1 MEKKNP
7 AFLAMMVNKDDK
19 VWNDYVN
26 EWIKNKKTSGFFNN
40 LLSKYN
46 LKSL

>member
-1 MEKKNP
+1 
-7 AFLAMMVNKDDK
+7 MMVNKDDK

-26 EWIKNKKTSGFFNN
+26 EWIKNKKASGFFNN
-40 LLSKYN
+40 LLAKYN